1 MPDGAEL
8 RRRIGT
14 TALAFRGYDVANL
27 GRSRELLEHADYGP
41 TVRRHLERASAV
53 CSEAIGAEV
62 DLVEFV
68 RAGRPTSLE
77 TFPHDI
83 ATIVA
88 MEIAQVAL
96 LEEFFEVP
104 VRKARLSFGYSIGEL
119 SALVVGGVFS
129 MEQLLPVPLE
139 LAADAAELAH
149 DATMGVLF
157 TKGPALRV
165 EDVERLCLAIRSEGR
180 GLIGPSAFL
189 SPNTALLLGQGDT
202 LDRLERQDPRVLH
215 RQGHAPAQAAPMASP
230 AFPPGLAATHPQSDR
245 RRAAPDRGPAGHPE
259 SAGDL
264 VRHRRGELRRHQRP
278 RDPRPLDRRP
288 ATALGRHRRD
298 ARQGGRGRPPR
309 GARAQP
315 GAGHVRPPE
324 Q

>member
-1 MPDGAEL
+1 MNLAWSQPGREWGRRPGVRGIAEVDVARPPVGEADGSAGVGDRPAGMPDGAEL

-27 GRSRELLEHADYGP
+27 GRSRELLEHAAYGP
-41 TVRRHLERASAV
+41 TVRRHLEQASAV

-104 VRKARLSFGYSIGEL
+104 VRQARLSFGYSIGEL
-119 SALVVGGVFS
+119 SALVFGGVFS

-139 LAADAAELAH
+139 LAADAAELAARH
-149 DATMGVLF
+149 DDGRPLHQ
-157 TKGPALRV
+157 GPRAPR
-165 EDVERLCLAIRSEGR
+165 R
-180 GLIGPSAFL
+180 G
-189 SPNTALLLGQGDT
+189 
-202 LDRLERQDPRVLH
+202 
-215 RQGHAPAQAAPMASP
+215 
-230 AFPPGLAATHPQSDR
+230 
-245 RRAAPDRGPAGHPE
+245 RRAALPGDPQRGEGADRAFGLPLAQHGPACWARGTRSTGS
-259 SAGDL
+259 SARCPSTSPARSCSGASRTGGL
-264 VRHRRGELRRHQRP
+264 RCIRPWSGSGTSPIGPPSRCTGSRARWAPRIRR
-278 RDPRPLDRRP
+278 
-288 ATALGRHRRD
+288 
-298 ARQGGRGRPPR
+298 
-309 GARAQP
+309 
-315 GAGHVRPPE
+315 
-324 Q
+324 